1 MKPGVYTRPAKP
13 MVIPVRRRPDFEPLA
28 KIAPVEVVAVD
39 KFTEC
44 HVTPPD
50 VAARMVEYLGPVGDY
65 LTLEPSAGTGNL
77 SRALIA
83 SGHSPHELVQVER
96 HIRLSA
102 GLHPFGTVINRCF
115 LEYAAEVAGRVE
127 FPRVIMN
134 PPFSD
139 VRKHVAAAMSLMGR
153 GGHQEPATLVALV
166 PVTFDRDG
174 CETLEI
180 LPPDTFATARVS
192 TKLIRYVQPVERPT
206 RGHDKG

>member
-1 MKPGVYTRPAKP
+1 MRAGVYTRPDKP
-13 MVIPVRRRPDFEPLA
+13 MSLPVRRRRDFEPLA
-28 KIAPVEVVAVD
+28 RAAPVEIIAVD

-77 SRALIA
+77 SRALVA
-83 SGHSPHELVQVER
+83 SGYSPHELVQVER
-96 HIRLSA
+96 HNRLSA
-102 GLHPFGTVINRCF
+102 GLHQFGTVLNRCF

-139 VRKHVAAAMSLMGR
+139 VRKHVTAAVSLMGR
-153 GGHQEPATLVALV
+153 GGHLESATLVALV
-166 PVTFDRDG
+166 PVTFSRDG
-174 CETLEI
+174 FETLET
-180 LPPDTFATARVS
+180 LGADTFATAKVH
-192 TKLIRYVQPVERPT
+192 TKIIRLRL
-206 RGHDKG
+206 